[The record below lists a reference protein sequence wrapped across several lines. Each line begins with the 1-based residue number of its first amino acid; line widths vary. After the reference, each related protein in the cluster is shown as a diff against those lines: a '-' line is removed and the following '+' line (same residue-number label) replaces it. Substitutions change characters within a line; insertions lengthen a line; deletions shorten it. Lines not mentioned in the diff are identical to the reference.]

1 MTYAD
6 RRYQDE
12 EPLALD
18 SRRDRAPPPPPRR
31 SGPAPVTLIVSLL
44 LLGGVV
50 GGAAWLYRDGARG
63 PSGPPKVVGQSVG
76 QVRTAAPV
84 QAQEADPAAGL
95 SIYKGD
101 PDNVSAPAYVPPPEQ
116 PVERAAATPAPAP
129 AVAAT
134 TAPTTPAAKAS
145 DKPLTIDKII
155 ADSDAKPA
163 KTKVAAQVAKPADK
177 PQKLA
182 ADAKPADKPQKLATT
197 AKASDAAKPKADDK
211 AAGPAV
217 VQIGAFSTEDLAR
230 KAYQEAAAKA
240 GASGKA
246 MRLVPIDKN
255 GQTLWRVAMTGFT
268 NKESA
273 DAACGRLK
281 AAGRTCF
288 VR

>member
-6 RRYQDE
+6 RRYQDD

-18 SRRDRAPPPPPRR
+18 SRRDRAPEPPPRR

-63 PSGPPKVVGQSVG
+63 PSGPPRVVGQSVG

-95 SIYKGD
+95 SIYKSD

-116 PVERAAATPAPAP
+116 PVERAAATPAS
-129 AVAAT
+129 T
-134 TAPTTPAAKAS
+134 TAPAQAAAS
-145 DKPLTIDKII
+145 STAKTADKPLTIDKII

-163 KTKVAAQVAKPADK
+163 KAKVLAQTVKPADK
-177 PQKLA
+177 AQRLT
-182 ADAKPADKPQKLATT
+182 ADAKPADKPQKLATA

-211 AAGPAV
+211 TGGPAV

-230 KAYQEAAAKA
+230 KAYQEAAAKS

-281 AAGRTCF
+281 AAGRPCF